1 MFKAG
6 SSNLNGFTKKKC
18 LVAILMVFF
27 YNFIVSHRFLCLV
40 TFRTIHAHFS
50 FSLTILFPKCRC
62 VKTAKISVALRNSI
76 QTNFHADIKRRKKPI
91 NKNTFSMQSKINFGL
106 CEDHLK
112 YIYTRLLSVHVQ
124 WTYANAHATKN
135 EHFDILVSALNQQNC
150 V

>member
-1 MFKAG
+1 MV
-6 SSNLNGFTKKKC
+6 LRKKKC

-40 TFRTIHAHFS
+40 TFWTIHAHFS

-62 VKTAKISVALRNSI
+62 VKTAKISAALRNSI
-76 QTNFHADIKRRKKPI
+76 QTNFHADIKREKKTI

-112 YIYTRLLSVHVQ
+112 YIYTRLLSVCSMNLRECTCYEK
-124 WTYANAHATKN
+124 WAFRY
-135 EHFDILVSALNQQNC
+135 LVSALNQQNC